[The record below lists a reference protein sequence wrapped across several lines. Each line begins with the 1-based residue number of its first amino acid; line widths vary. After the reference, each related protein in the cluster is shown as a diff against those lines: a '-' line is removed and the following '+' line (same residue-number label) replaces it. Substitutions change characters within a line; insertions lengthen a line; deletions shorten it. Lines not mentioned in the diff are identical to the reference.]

1 MLVLLKIVFENDA
14 KQGLLCSAVLHL
26 SQMVFVGWI
35 GFFIFIF
42 LRS

>member
-26 SQMVFVGWI
+26 SQKWYLLGGLDFLFL
-35 GFFIFIF
+35 FF
-42 LRS
+42 